1 MKSGEVDGI
10 LMDRYTA
17 FFYELEFEAAT
28 LFTIMEMEV
37 QKKVLFAKEL
47 QNLFECLTVIRPSI
61 DLAVHDI
68 TASYKVGTTFH
79 SRANKLSSF
88 QNC

>member
-1 MKSGEVDGI
+1 MDGI

-37 QKKVLFAKEL
+37 QKKVSVLFAREL
-47 QNLFECLTVIRPSI
+47 QNLFDCLTVLRPSI

-79 SRANKLSSF
+79 TTAYKLSWFSKL
-88 QNC
+88 